1 MKIITK
7 AALLA
12 GLMLVAAQPAV
23 AQTAPAAAPAA
34 PAAIVASGIGVANLE
49 AIRANSNAVKLAEQQ
64 REVTYKATIDQAKA
78 RAGQLDTQIKGLAA
92 RIEAER
98 KLPKPNQVLIDQTI
112 AQAQQLQQAG
122 QQEVNKILEPVA
134 QSQAYVEEQVNEK
147 FGPAISQAMTEARV
161 SLLLNPQAVLVATS
175 KSYDL
180 NLAILTKLNALI
192 PAAQLVPPVGWQ
204 PRDVRDQQAAQ
215 QGQAAPAAPAA
226 PAGTPP
232 KPSGR

>member
-1 MKIITK
+1 M
-7 AALLA
+7 
-12 GLMLVAAQPAV
+12 
-23 AQTAPAAAPAA
+23 
-34 PAAIVASGIGVANLE
+34 
-49 AIRANSNAVKLAEQQ
+49 
-64 REVTYKATIDQAKA
+64 
-78 RAGQLDTQIKGLAA
+78 
-92 RIEAER
+92 
-98 KLPKPNQVLIDQTI
+98 
-112 AQAQQLQQAG
+112 
-122 QQEVNKILEPVA
+122 
-134 QSQAYVEEQVNEK
+134 
-147 FGPAISQAMTEARV
+147 AISQAMTEARV